1 MTEAQLTPEAFA
13 ARTNVSR
20 ETLSRLTAYADTLIH
35 FQKTLNLVGPATL
48 ADMWRRHFLDSAQ
61 LFDLLPEAP
70 APLTLLDLGSGA
82 GFPGLVLAVMAAG
95 AGRHLDLH
103 MIDSDTRKCAFL
115 REAARAAG
123 VTPTVHNARIE
134 AVAPFS
140 VDVISARALAP
151 VARIF
156 ELCEGFLEV
165 GPVRPSFLLLK
176 GRSGR
181 EELTEAANR
190 WKMQADTRP
199 SITDPD
205 AIVLSVKE
213 VTRG

>member
-1 MTEAQLTPEAFA
+1 MPEAPLTPEAFA

-20 ETLSRLTAYADTLIH
+20 ETLARLTAYADTLVR

-48 ADMWRRHFLDSAQ
+48 PDMWRRHFLDSAQ
-61 LFDLLPEAP
+61 LFDLLPTGPE
-70 APLTLLDLGSGA
+70 PLTLLDVGSGA
-82 GFPGLVLAVMAAG
+82 GFPGLVLAAMAAD
-95 AGRHLDLH
+95 ARRSLDLH
-103 MIDSDTRKCAFL
+103 LVDSDTRKCAFL

-123 VTPTVHNARIE
+123 ITPTVHNARIE
-134 AVAPFS
+134 AVAPFA

-151 VARIF
+151 ISWIF
-156 ELCEGFLEV
+156 ELCAGFLEF

-176 GRSGR
+176 GRTGR
-181 EELTEAANR
+181 EELTEAANG
-190 WKMQADTRP
+190 WKMQAETRP

-213 VTRG
+213 VIRG